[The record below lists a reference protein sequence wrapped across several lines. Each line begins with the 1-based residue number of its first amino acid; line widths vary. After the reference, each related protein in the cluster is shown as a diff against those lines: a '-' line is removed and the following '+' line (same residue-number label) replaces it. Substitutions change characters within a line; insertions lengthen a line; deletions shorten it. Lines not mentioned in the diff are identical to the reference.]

1 MKLAIHKN
9 DLKGYFSERWINYC
23 HNNSIDYKIVNCYS
37 NNIMEELSDCDGLLW
52 HFSHAHPI
60 DFQIATHILNS
71 VKANGKKIFPNINSC
86 WHFDDKVAQKY
97 LLESI
102 SSPVIKSWVYYTKKN
117 AYQAVEGLVY
127 PKVFKLKGGAGS
139 ANVKLIENKKEA
151 KRYVTKAFGKGFR
164 QFDRFTL
171 FNDAISMFKK
181 NKISVKNLTIE
192 FIKIFIKSDYEKVKG
207 NENGY
212 VYIQE
217 FLPNNNFDIRII
229 VIGGRAFAIK
239 RMVRENDFRAS
250 GSGLILYEKDN
261 FDIRCVQ
268 IAFETSEKI
277 GSNCLAYDFLFDDE
291 NQPLIAEVSYG
302 FSQAGY
308 DDCTGY
314 WDKKLTWHKGKF
326 VPQNWMVDDMIEKIN
341 STK

>member
-1 MKLAIHKN
+1 MKLAIHKS
-9 DLKGYFSERWINYC
+9 KSKVYFSERWINHC
-23 HNNSIDYKIVNCYS
+23 KNKSINYKIVNCYS

-71 VKANGKKIFPNINSC
+71 LEANGKKTFPNINSC

-102 SSPVIKSWVYYTKKN
+102 GCPVIKSWVYYTKKGAN
-117 AYQAVEGLVY
+117 QAVEGLVY

-151 KRYVTKAFGKGFR
+151 KRYVYKAFGKGFR

-171 FNDAISMFKK
+171 FNDAISKFRK
-181 NKISVKNLTIE
+181 NEISVKKLAIE
-192 FIKIFIKSDYEKVKG
+192 FGKIFVKSDYEKVKG
-207 NENGY
+207 YENGY
-212 VYIQE
+212 VYFQE
-217 FLPNNNFDIRII
+217 FIPNNNFDIRII
-229 VIGGRAFAIK
+229 VIGERAFAIK

-250 GSGLILYEKDN
+250 GSGIILYEKDN

-268 IAFETSEKI
+268 IAFETSAKL
-277 GSNCLAYDFLFDDE
+277 GANCLAYDFLFDE
-291 NQPLIAEVSYG
+291 KNQPLIAEVSYG
-302 FSQAGY
+302 FLGIVY

-314 WDKKLTWHKGKF
+314 WDKNLTWHKGNF
-326 VPQNWMVDDMIEKIN
+326 IPQNWMIDDMIEKIN
-341 STK
+341 LTK